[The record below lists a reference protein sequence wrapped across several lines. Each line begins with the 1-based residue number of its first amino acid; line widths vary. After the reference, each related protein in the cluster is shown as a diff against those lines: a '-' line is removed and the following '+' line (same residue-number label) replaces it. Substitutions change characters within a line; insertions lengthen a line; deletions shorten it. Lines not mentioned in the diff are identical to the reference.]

1 MENQTTAV
9 GGGSAPDAPAQSEQT
24 TSVAQV
30 QPEATPE
37 VKESVLAE
45 TTTQQEE
52 PKVINFKELIP
63 EEYKEEKALQNFS
76 TMDDFV
82 KSYLSA
88 QRLVGANKVAIPNKM
103 ATDEDWDEVYKKLGR
118 PEKPEDYKYSF
129 GEEEINQD
137 QLKSFNE
144 TAYRI
149 GLLPKQAER
158 IIKFYNEMNTQQ
170 EADQSKVFDAKQ
182 AEAMTELKKEF
193 GPTYTKRLD
202 QAKKLA
208 VETLGSEMLNNTIM
222 KDGSRL
228 GDNVSVIKAF
238 SMLADKLSEDEIIKG
253 EGTGYVTASEIEKEI
268 AELTEDG
275 SPYWNKTHP
284 NHQKSVDRVFKLREQ
299 LNG

>member
-1 MENQTTAV
+1 MENQTTAPV
-9 GGGSAPDAPAQSEQT
+9 EQSEQPKD
-24 TSVAQV
+24 VAQ

-37 VKESVLAE
+37 VKDTVLAE
-45 TTTQQEE
+45 PTTEQKTEE
-52 PKVINFKELIP
+52 PTVINFKDLIP
-63 EEYKEEKALQNFS
+63 EDYKDEKSLQNFS
-76 TMDDFV
+76 TMDDIV

-88 QRLVGANKVAIPNKM
+88 QKLVGANKVAIPNKM

-118 PEKPEDYKYSF
+118 PDKPDDYKYSF
-129 GEEEINQD
+129 KDDEINQD

-144 TAYRI
+144 TAHRI

-158 IIKFYNEMNTQQ
+158 IIKFYNELNEQQ
-170 EADQSKVFDAKQ
+170 QADQSKVFEEKQ
-182 AEAMTELKKEF
+182 VEAMSNLKKEF
-193 GPTYTKRLD
+193 GPTYNKRLD

-208 VETLGSEMLNNTIM
+208 TETLGTEMLNNTIL

-268 AELTEDG
+268 SELTEEG

-284 NHQKSVDRVFKLREQ
+284 NHKKTVDQVFKLREQ

>member
-1 MENQTTAV
+1 MENQTTAPV
-9 GGGSAPDAPAQSEQT
+9 EQSEQPKD
-24 TSVAQV
+24 VA

-37 VKESVLAE
+37 VKDTVLAE
-45 TTTQQEE
+45 ATTEQVQEE

-63 EEYKEEKALQNFS
+63 EDYKDEKSLQNFS

-88 QRLVGANKVAIPNKM
+88 QKLVGANKVAIPNKM

-118 PEKPEDYKYSF
+118 PEKPDDYKYSF
-129 GEEEINQD
+129 KDDEINQD

-144 TAYRI
+144 TAHRI

-158 IIKFYNEMNTQQ
+158 IIKFYNELNEQQ
-170 EADQSKVFDAKQ
+170 QADQSKVFEEKQ
-182 AEAMTELKKEF
+182 VEAMSNLKKEF
-193 GPTYTKRLD
+193 GPTYNKRLD

-208 VETLGSEMLNNTIM
+208 TETLGTEMLNNTIL

-268 AELTEDG
+268 AELTEEG
-275 SPYWNKTHP
+275 
-284 NHQKSVDRVFKLREQ
+284 
-299 LNG
+299 

>member
-1 MENQTTAV
+1 MENQTTAPV
-9 GGGSAPDAPAQSEQT
+9 EQSEQPKD
-24 TSVAQV
+24 VAQ

-37 VKESVLAE
+37 VKETVLTE
-45 TTTQQEE
+45 PTTEQKTEE
-52 PKVINFKELIP
+52 PTVINFKDLIP
-63 EEYKEEKALQNFS
+63 EDYKDEKSLQNFS

-88 QRLVGANKVAIPNKM
+88 QKLVGANKVAIPNKM

-118 PEKPEDYKYSF
+118 PDKPDDYKYSF
-129 GEEEINQD
+129 KDDEINQD

-144 TAYRI
+144 TAHRI

-158 IIKFYNEMNTQQ
+158 IIKFYNEMNEQQ
-170 EADQSKVFDAKQ
+170 QTDQTKVFEEKQ
-182 AEAMTELKKEF
+182 VEAMSALKKEF
-193 GPTYTKRLD
+193 GPTYNKRLD

-208 VETLGSEMLNNTIM
+208 TETLGNEMLNNTIL

-238 SMLADKLSEDEIIKG
+238 SMLADKLSEDEIVKG

-268 AELTEDG
+268 SELTEEG

-284 NHQKSVDRVFKLREQ
+284 NHKKTVDQVFKLREQ

>member
-1 MENQTTAV
+1 MENQTTAPV
-9 GGGSAPDAPAQSEQT
+9 EQSEQPKD
-24 TSVAQV
+24 VAQ

-37 VKESVLAE
+37 VKETVLAE
-45 TTTQQEE
+45 PTTEQKTEE
-52 PKVINFKELIP
+52 PTVINFKELIP
-63 EEYKEEKALQNFS
+63 EDYKDEKSLQNFS

-82 KSYLSA
+82 KSYLNA

-118 PEKPEDYKYSF
+118 PDKPDDYKYSF
-129 GEEEINQD
+129 KDDEINQD

-144 TAYRI
+144 TAHRI

-158 IIKFYNEMNTQQ
+158 IIKFYNELNEQQ
-170 EADQSKVFDAKQ
+170 QADQSKVFEEKQ
-182 AEAMTELKKEF
+182 VEAMSNLKKEF
-193 GPTYTKRLD
+193 GPTYNKRLD

-208 VETLGSEMLNNTIM
+208 TETLGTEMLNNTIL

-268 AELTEDG
+268 SELTEDG

-284 NHQKSVDRVFKLREQ
+284 NHKKTVDQVFKLREQ

>member
-1 MENQTTAV
+1 MENQTTAPV
-9 GGGSAPDAPAQSEQT
+9 EQSEQPKD
-24 TSVAQV
+24 VA

-37 VKESVLAE
+37 VKETVLAE
-45 TTTQQEE
+45 ATTEQQQEE

-76 TMDDFV
+76 TMNDFV
-82 KSYLSA
+82 KSYLNA

-103 ATDEDWDEVYKKLGR
+103 ATDEDWEEVYSKLGR
-118 PEKPEDYKYSF
+118 PAKPEDYKYSF
-129 GEEEINQD
+129 SEEEINQD
-137 QLKSFNE
+137 QLKNFNE
-144 TAYRI
+144 TAHRI

-158 IIKFYNEMNTQQ
+158 IIKFYNEMNTQAEVDNQ
-170 EADQSKVFDAKQ
+170 KMFEAKQ
-182 AEAMTELKKEF
+182 TEAMADLKKEF

-208 VETLGSEMLNNTIM
+208 VETLGNDMLNNTIL

-228 GDNVSVIKAF
+228 GDSVEVIKAF

-253 EGTGYVTASEIEKEI
+253 EGSSYQTASEIEKEI
-268 AELTEDG
+268 SELTEDG
-275 SPYWNKTHP
+275 SPYWQKTHP
-284 NHQKSVDRVFKLREQ
+284 NHAKTVERVFKLREQ

>member
-1 MENQTTAV
+1 MENQTTAPV
-9 GGGSAPDAPAQSEQT
+9 EQSEQPKD
-24 TSVAQV
+24 VA

-45 TTTQQEE
+45 ATTQQQEE
-52 PKVINFKELIP
+52 PKVINFQELIP

-76 TMDDFV
+76 SMDDFV

-88 QRLVGANKVAIPNKM
+88 QKLVGANKIAIPNKM
-103 ATDEDWDEVYKKLGR
+103 ATDEDWEQVYSKLGR
-118 PEKPEDYKYSF
+118 PAKPEDYKYPF
-129 GEEEINQD
+129 GEEEIDQE
-137 QLKSFNE
+137 QLKNFNE
-144 TAYRI
+144 TAHRI

-158 IIKFYNEMNTQQ
+158 IIKFYNEMNTEQ
-170 EADQSKVFDAKQ
+170 EAAKSKLFDAKQ

-208 VETLGSEMLNNTIM
+208 VETLGSEMLNDTIM

>member
-1 MENQTTAV
+1 MSDQTTAPV
-9 GGGSAPDAPAQSEQT
+9 EQSEQPKD
-24 TSVAQV
+24 VA

-37 VKESVLAE
+37 VKETVLAE
-45 TTTQQEE
+45 ATTEQQQEE

-76 TMDDFV
+76 TMNDFV

-88 QRLVGANKVAIPNKM
+88 QKLVGANKVAIPNKM
-103 ATDEDWDEVYKKLGR
+103 ATDEDWEEVYSKLGR
-118 PEKPEDYKYSF
+118 PSKPEDYKYSF
-129 GEEEINQD
+129 GEEEID
-137 QLKSFNE
+137 QNALKSFNE
-144 TAYRI
+144 TAHRI

-158 IIKFYNEMNTQQ
+158 IIKFYNEMNTQAEVDNQ
-170 EADQSKVFDAKQ
+170 KVFEVKQ
-182 AEAMTELKKEF
+182 TEAMADLKKEF

-208 VETLGSEMLNNTIM
+208 VETLGNDMLNNTIL

-228 GDNVSVIKAF
+228 GDSVEVIKAF

-253 EGTGYVTASEIEKEI
+253 EGTGYQTASEIEKEI
-268 AELTEDG
+268 SELTEDG

-284 NHQKSVDRVFKLREQ
+284 NHAKTVDRVFKLREQ